1 MHDTAYRVGGRF
13 LESYLDLADCDV
25 LEIGALIVNGTLRD
39 HALPTTRW
47 VGIDLVP
54 GPGVDIV
61 AQPGEALPVPD
72 SAFDAVVASSVFEHD
87 PAFWETFLEMADK
100 VRPGGYV
107 YINAPSNGGIHRYPQ
122 DNWRF
127 YPDSGRALA
136 AWAQRKGRDIS
147 LVESFVAAR
156 GQKEW
161 NDFVAVF
168 RRGQPAPDH
177 AMRLLHTQ
185 VDCVNVSTWSEP
197 GLVRP
202 VAITEDMQLLDE
214 ARSECAHAKSA
225 ASESDARAALAIG
238 GLEAKVAQIEA
249 QFRAAEKSRASAE
262 TLLSAERAERRALA
276 AAVETAQAE
285 KALLREQLAKSAEEQ
300 AEIEGN
306 LACIRAELGNT
317 EHELSATRSTLR
329 QREEELSQLLAELQR
344 SLAERDCLLDR
355 LAKMDTAA
363 RRMEEKLSEA
373 EGWVFRL
380 AAERTAREREMAVA
394 ERALRRER
402 KERARAD
409 WLWTTLAHDA
419 QRLSERLVEVEDSS
433 RQAQS
438 RLEQALADAT
448 TALTHLKE
456 ERAAQLR
463 SAQGKTEAER
473 EARLSLARQ
482 LEEEVHRRQRELTL
496 QQAEL
501 SKERE
506 TRRAAEATIRETEAQ
521 LSTVRQSLAKVR
533 EDALAETSRIKGEQA
548 TAARILA
555 ARSEEIVA
563 LTKLLANAE
572 RPAAP
577 PPQLPTVA
585 TMLAEVVGEAL
596 MATQPRIG
604 LPFVRRNVSSRL
616 RTTLRQKGLFDA
628 EAYLRANPDV
638 AAAGQDAL
646 HHYLIHGLKEG
657 RLFGSS
663 ATGDGH

>member
-1 MHDTAYRVGGRF
+1 MHDTAYRIGGRF

-25 LEIGALIVNGTLRD
+25 LEIGALNVNGTLRD

-47 VGIDLVP
+47 VGIDLAP

-100 VRPGGYV
+100 VRPGGYL
-107 YINAPSNGGIHRYPQ
+107 YINAPSNGGVHRYPQ

-185 VDCVNVSTWSEP
+185 VDCVNISTWSEP

-202 VAITEDMQLLDE
+202 VAITEDMRLLDE
-214 ARSECAHAKSA
+214 ARNECARARSA
-225 ASESDARAALAIG
+225 ISESDARAAVAIG
-238 GLEAKVAQIEA
+238 GLEKKLEQIEA
-249 QFRAAEKSRASAE
+249 QSRAAEKSRASAE
-262 TLLSAERAERRALA
+262 TLLSAERAERKALA
-276 AAVETAQAE
+276 AAIETVQAE
-285 KALLREQLAKSAEEQ
+285 KSSLRERLAKTAEDL
-300 AEIEGN
+300 AEVEGN
-306 LACIRAELGNT
+306 LTSAQADLGNT

-329 QREEELSQLLAELQR
+329 QREEELSQLMAELQR
-344 SLAERDCLLDR
+344 SQAERDCLLDR
-355 LAKMDTAA
+355 LSEMDTAA

-380 AAERTAREREMAVA
+380 AAERTTREREMAVA

-402 KERARAD
+402 KERERAD
-409 WLWTTLAHDA
+409 WLSTTLAHDA

-433 RQAQS
+433 RRAQA

-448 TALTHLKE
+448 TALTHLEE
-456 ERAAQLR
+456 ERDAQLQ
-463 SAQGKTEAER
+463 SAHGETETER
-473 EARLSLARQ
+473 AARLSLARQ
-482 LEEEVHRRQRELTL
+482 LDEEVDRRQRELTR

-501 SKERE
+501 SRERE
-506 TRRAAEATIRETEAQ
+506 TRRAAEAAIRETEAQ

-533 EDALAETSRIKGEQA
+533 EDALAETNRMKREQEK
-548 TAARILA
+548 AARALA
-555 ARSEEIVA
+555 TRSEEIVA
-563 LTKLLANAE
+563 LTNLLANAE
-572 RPAAP
+572 RSVAP
-577 PPQLPTVA
+577 PTQLPAVA

-596 MATQPRIG
+596 MAPRPRIG
-604 LPFVRRNVSSRL
+604 LPFVRRNVGSRL

-646 HHYLIHGLKEG
+646 HHYLMHGLKEG

-663 ATGDGH
+663 PSGDGH